1 MTRVDEPAAPVD
13 TAGPV
18 RAEEA
23 LDRDRLTEYLRE
35 KLTEFEGPLEITQFP
50 HGHSN
55 LTYLLRAGD
64 RQYVLRR
71 PPLGNRV
78 PTAHDMVREH
88 RILSAL
94 SPVFPLAPRP
104 ILLCE
109 DPEVIGAPFYL
120 MERRHGLVLR
130 ARGSGGVALTPVL
143 ADRLCGAFVSTLGSL
158 HELNYKALG
167 LDGFGRPA
175 GYVERQVNGWIQRY
189 RAAETGTV
197 PEMEAVADWLSGH
210 RPGESG
216 ACVVHNDFK
225 FDNLVLDI
233 ADLAQPV
240 AVLDW
245 EMATVGDP
253 LLDLGTSLGYWVEA
267 GDPEELRAA
276 AMGPTMSE
284 GMWTRRRIA
293 EAYAERAGRPLEHV
307 TFAYAFGLFKIAVI
321 IQQIHAR
328 WVRGHTHDP
337 RFATLDR
344 LVRVLARQA
353 ARSVELGALI

>member
-1 MTRVDEPAAPVD
+1 VTRVEEPAAPAD

-23 LDRDRLTEYLRE
+23 LDRDRLTAYLVER
-35 KLTEFEGPLEITQFP
+35 LPGFAGPLEISQFP

-55 LTYLLRAGD
+55 LTYLLRARD
-64 RQYVLRR
+64 REYVLRR
-71 PPLGNRV
+71 PPFGNRV
-78 PTAHDMVREH
+78 PTAHDMLREH

-104 ILLCE
+104 VLLCE

-120 MERRHGLVLR
+120 MERRRGIILR
-130 ARGSGGVALTPVL
+130 ARMPTGLDLTPSL
-143 ADRLCGAFVSTLGSL
+143 ADQLCQAFVSTLASL
-158 HELNYKALG
+158 HRLDYRMLG
-167 LDGFGRPA
+167 LEGFGRPE
-175 GYVERQVNGWIQRY
+175 GYVERQVTGWSERY
-189 RAAETGTV
+189 VAATTADV
-197 PEMEAVADWLSGH
+197 PEMDAVAAWLADH
-210 RPGESG
+210 RPVESG

-225 FDNLVLDI
+225 FDNLVLDT

-253 LLDLGTSLGYWVEA
+253 LLDLGTTLGYWVEA
-267 GDPEELRAA
+267 GDPEELGAA
-276 AMGPTMSE
+276 AMGPTMTE

-293 EAYAERAGRPLEHV
+293 EAYADAAGRPLEHLA
-307 TFAYAFGLFKIAVI
+307 FAYAFGLFKIAVI

-328 WVRGHTHDP
+328 WVRGLTHDR

-353 ARSVELGALI
+353 LRSLEHGVL